1 MNLNFMD
8 NMGSMI
14 SGIVAIPLVIVALVF
29 IYLALRGS
37 RQAGVSKNWPATT
50 GKIIASGIEP
60 RRSHSGSG
68 GTSTTYVPV
77 VQYQYMIDG
86 RTYMGNRITFGNQV
100 GYGWTNMAQKQVDQY
115 PPGANVAVFYDPN
128 DPGMAVLERTGGAST
143 KIYWGIA
150 ILMLVILAV
159 SVAFTSGMN
168 SFVSQLTSN
177 LPR

>member
-29 IYLALRGS
+29 IYLALRAS

-60 RRSHSGSG
+60 RRSRSGSG
-68 GTSTTYVPV
+68 SGTSYYPV
-77 VQYQYMIDG
+77 VQYQYVIDG

>member
-1 MNLNFMD
+1 MNMDFMN

-29 IYLALRGS
+29 IYLALRAG
-37 RQAGVSKNWPATT
+37 RQAGVSKKWPATT

-60 RRSHSGSG
+60 RSSYSSEG
-68 GTSTTYVPV
+68 GNSTTYVPV
-77 VQYQYMIDG
+77 VQYQYAIDG
-86 RTYMGNRITFGNQV
+86 RTYMGNRISFGNQV

-128 DPGMAVLERTGGAST
+128 EPAMAVLERTVGASG

-150 ILMLVILAV
+150 VLMLVILAV
-159 SVAFTSGMN
+159 SFAFTSGMN
-168 SFVSQLTSN
+168 GFVSQLTSS